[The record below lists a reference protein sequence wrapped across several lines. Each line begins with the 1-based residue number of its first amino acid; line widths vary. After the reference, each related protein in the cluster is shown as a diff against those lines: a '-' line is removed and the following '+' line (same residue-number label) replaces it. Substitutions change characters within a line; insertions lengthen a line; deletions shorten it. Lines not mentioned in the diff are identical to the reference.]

1 MRSESGRCFWR
12 DVWSSF
18 VGSPEGSAR
27 VVGSPPSQLQV
38 EGGLL
43 RLHPHPPSILQLGY
57 SVLTPRSPLA
67 SSPTACLPPSLQF
80 NLFQTNKQR
89 ASKTRKLVN
98 QTRTNMLQINVC
110 DKEQK
115 VGSFVTSKPPSYEP
129 REEQGWSKSSPAP
142 TRKV

>member
-43 RLHPHPPSILQLGY
+43 RLHPHPPSILQ
-57 SVLTPRSPLA
+57 VL
-67 SSPTACLPPSLQF
+67 SL
-80 NLFQTNKQR
+80 L
-89 ASKTRKLVN
+89 
-98 QTRTNMLQINVC
+98 
-110 DKEQK
+110 
-115 VGSFVTSKPPSYEP
+115 FVTFISLHFSE
-129 REEQGWSKSSPAP
+129 
-142 TRKV
+142 TH